1 MLQLLQIQLEVARV
15 RQLNDHN
22 LLDVYERAVMLN
34 LDQAFIDL
42 LASEIKRRNLV
53 VSDPNE
59 QSQSA

>member
-1 MLQLLQIQLEVARV
+1 M